1 MKTKVMDAVFAAI
14 QGGALAALNGQ
25 PDTVVSRLK
34 QEIEKLD
41 PGSVEAIQRSKVDPQ
56 KWAELFVSG
65 LVLGQKLRD
74 IVRTMR
80 GLP

>member
-1 MKTKVMDAVFAAI
+1 MKTKVMDAVFAAL

-25 PDTVVSRLK
+25 PDTAVSRLK

-41 PGSVEAIQRSKVDPQ
+41 SRSAEAIQRSKIDPQ
-56 KWAELFVSG
+56 KWADVFVSG
-65 LVLGQKLRD
+65 LVLGQKVRD

>member
-1 MKTKVMDAVFAAI
+1 MKVMNAVFAAI

-25 PDTVVSRLK
+25 PDTVVSQLK

-41 PGSVEAIQRSKVDPQ
+41 PSSVEAIQRSKIDPQ
-56 KWAELFVSG
+56 KWADVFVSS
-65 LVLGQKLRD
+65 LVLGQKVRD